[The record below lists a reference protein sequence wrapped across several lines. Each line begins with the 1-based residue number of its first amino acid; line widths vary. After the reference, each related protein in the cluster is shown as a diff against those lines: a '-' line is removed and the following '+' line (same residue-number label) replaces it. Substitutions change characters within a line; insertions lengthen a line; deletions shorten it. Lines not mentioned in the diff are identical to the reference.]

1 MKKGCFLYGAAIV
14 FAFCYALGMQQYAGW
29 YVLLL
34 TLVFPVLEIIA
45 CWFFFRGN
53 LSADVDAAAEGM
65 DGDNPDNIEG
75 RLKRLRVVLEN
86 DAFFLPVHHGEI
98 VLDVENMFLRKRRHL
113 KLSFSVGAGEREFV
127 ALEDE
132 FSYPGKYRIHFRRI
146 CVYDFLGL
154 IPIPMEWL
162 EPKEITLMPEPMGD
176 LQSLVLNGEE
186 WEGDDGS
193 FFSHIRTGSDV
204 SELLDIRE
212 YRRGDMRN
220 RIHWKQ
226 TEKRGKLMVKDFGFP
241 LDFGIGLF
249 IDLNWKVAGK
259 AEKDIT
265 SQIQNAYLIGLHLVM
280 EGIPFIL
287 IWQDETKQLLEQR
300 GVRMEKDLYENFARL
315 LRGRIYSSETCL
327 AALYREAGGKKL
339 QEACY
344 FSSDRIYDYEYI
356 WSLLEAKHLQIK
368 RSR

>member
-1 MKKGCFLYGAAIV
+1 MKKGYFLYGAAVV
-14 FAFCYALGMQQYAGW
+14 FALCYALGMQQYSGW
-29 YVLLL
+29 YVLIL
-34 TLVFPVLEIIA
+34 TLLFPFLEIIA
-45 CWFFFRGN
+45 CWCFLRGN
-53 LSADVDAAAEGM
+53 LRADVDVAAEGM
-65 DGDNPDNIEG
+65 DGDNLENVEG
-75 RLKRLRVVLEN
+75 RLKKLRVILEN
-86 DAFFLPVHHGEI
+86 DASFFPVNHGEI
-98 VLDVENMFLRKRRHL
+98 VLDIENMFLGKRRRL
-113 KLSFSVGAGEREFV
+113 KLSFSVEAGEAEYL

-132 FSYPGKYRIHFRRI
+132 FSYPGKYRVHFRRI

-154 IPIPMEWL
+154 VPIPLEWL
-162 EPKEITLMPEPMGD
+162 EPKEITLMPEPIGD

-186 WEGDDGS
+186 WEGDSGIY
-193 FFSHIRTGSDV
+193 SHIRIGSDV

-249 IDLNWKVAGK
+249 IDLNWKTTWRME
-259 AEKDIT
+259 EKIT
-265 SQIQNAYLIGLHLVM
+265 SQLQSAYLISLHLIM

-287 IWQDETKQLLEQR
+287 VWQDETEQLLIQKEIWT
-300 GVRMEKDLYENFARL
+300 EKDLYESFAQL
-315 LRGRIYSSETCL
+315 LKGRIYSSETCL
-327 AALYREAGGKKL
+327 AALYREAGGRKL

-344 FSSDRIYDYEYI
+344 FSSDRVYDFEYI
-356 WSLLEAKHLQIK
+356 WTLLEAKHLQIK

>member
-1 MKKGCFLYGAAIV
+1 MKKGYLLYGAAVV
-14 FAFCYALGMQQYAGW
+14 FAFCYAVGMQQYAGW
-29 YVLLL
+29 YVLIL
-34 TLVFPVLEIIA
+34 TLLFPFLEVTA
-45 CWFFFRGN
+45 CWCFLRGN
-53 LSADVDAAAEGM
+53 LRADVDVAAEGM
-65 DGDNPDNIEG
+65 DGDNLENVEG
-75 RLKRLRVVLEN
+75 RLKKLRVILEN
-86 DAFFLPVHHGEI
+86 DASFLPINHGEI
-98 VLDVENMFLRKRRHL
+98 VLDIENMFLRKRRRL
-113 KLSFSVGAGEREFV
+113 KLSFSVEAGETEFL

-132 FSYPGKYRIHFRRI
+132 FSYPGKYRVHFRRI
-146 CVYDFLGL
+146 CVFDFLGL

-162 EPKEITLMPEPMGD
+162 EPKEITLMPEPLGD

-186 WEGDDGS
+186 WEGDEGS
-193 FFSHIRTGSDV
+193 VFSHIRTGSDV

-249 IDLNWKVAGK
+249 IDLNWSAIGK
-259 AEKDIT
+259 LEKEIT
-265 SQIQNAYLIGLHLVM
+265 SQIQSAYLLGFHLIM
-280 EGIPFIL
+280 EEIPFIL
-287 IWQDETKQLLEQR
+287 IWYDETKQSLGQR
-300 GVRMEKDLYENFARL
+300 GIRTEKDLYESFAQL
-315 LRGRIYSSETCL
+315 LKGRIYSTETCL

-344 FSSDRIYDYEYI
+344 FSSDRVYDLEYI
-356 WSLLEAKHLQIK
+356 WTLLEAKHLQIK